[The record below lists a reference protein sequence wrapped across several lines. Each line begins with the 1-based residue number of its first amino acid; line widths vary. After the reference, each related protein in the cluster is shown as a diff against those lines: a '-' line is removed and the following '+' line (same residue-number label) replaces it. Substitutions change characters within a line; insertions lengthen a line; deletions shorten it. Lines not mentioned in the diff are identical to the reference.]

1 MGRVERS
8 GYIILLIILIILY
21 KYIYILYFTPFF
33 SDHNMT
39 KALLL
44 HLQLQILSP
53 LHSASVVAGK
63 LLLMWSKCNDNML
76 VISIIYYIKNGA

>member
-1 MGRVERS
+1 MCRVERS
-8 GYIILLIILIILY
+8 GYIILLSIIILY
-21 KYIYILYFTPFF
+21 KYIYIIFYLFF

-39 KALLL
+39 KALFLHL

-63 LLLMWSKCNDNML
+63 LLLKWSGCNGNIL
-76 VISIIYYIKNGA
+76 VISIIYNVKNGT